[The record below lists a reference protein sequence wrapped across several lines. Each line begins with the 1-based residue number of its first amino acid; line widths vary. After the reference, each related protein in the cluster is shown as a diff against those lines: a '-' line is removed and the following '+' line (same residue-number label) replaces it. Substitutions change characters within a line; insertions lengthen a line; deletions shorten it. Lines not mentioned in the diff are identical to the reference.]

1 MSLHFEAAAAHGT
14 LRITLPSPLPEPGG
28 DPVDAALA
36 LADHEPLL
44 AALEAWLHEAL
55 DPAPVPRLDTA
66 EPLLWLDVGT
76 VRLGLPWPL
85 LLAAPG
91 PLLLDGAA
99 PGVAWPEIAFEI
111 ELAGFDTAPLP
122 AGARGGVLLLP
133 TSLQGAWRVLLRH
146 DTLVADAEWPGP
158 GTPLALCGP
167 PELPT
172 AQTPP
177 RPPWRVVLAEP
188 WCVPLPQ
195 LLGWQPMLAPPRPGS
210 DAWLQPPDGP
220 QQRGRIAPALAG
232 FGLWIDD

>member
-1 MSLHFEAAAAHGT
+1 VSLHFEAPAAHGT
-14 LRITLPSPLPEPGG
+14 LRLSLPGPAG

-36 LADHEPLL
+36 LAAHEPLL

-66 EPLLWLDVGT
+66 EPLLWLDAGP

-85 LLAAPG
+85 LLASPGLPAPDDTALHV
-91 PLLLDGAA
+91 P
-99 PGVAWPEIAFEI
+99 WPAVAFEV

-122 AGARGGVLLLP
+122 AGASGGVLLLP
-133 TSLQGAWRVLLRH
+133 NSLQGAWRVLLRH

-158 GTPLALCGP
+158 GKPLALCGP

-177 RPPWRVVLAEP
+177 RPLWRVVLAEP

-195 LLGWQPMLAPPRPGS
+195 LLGWQPMLAPPRPG
-210 DAWLQPPDGP
+210 DAAVLQPPDGP
-220 QQRGRIAPALAG
+220 PRRGRIVPALAG